1 MEKVMREK
9 DERGRG
15 KGCEKGGGRNR
26 GWGRRYEKKV
36 IEKGRREKGEGVL
49 KRKKN

>member
-26 GWGRRYEKKV
+26 GWGRRYERKLLKKAGEKKV
-36 IEKGRREKGEGVL
+36 KEC
-49 KRKKN
+49 